1 VFREICRDWR
11 CLRLIFQSLSKRPFK
26 KGPTNKKNLV
36 RFTKG
41 YNYIK
46 RETLTDV
53 TFTMSIW
60 KGQPAFWLSK
70 PIVSDNEKGNHT
82 KKLEDYHLNFSCVSA
97 RDKVSYRFIE
107 HRDVK
112 PWILAKQASTLPIY
126 TLQRASH
133 RAALPLYTLML
144 LVYMRTTSNQLYHQI
159 NLSNV
164 YNIGVYLGPP
174 SRDCTR
180 GMSYSRCIEVKGT
193 MLFKKTRISHFQA
206 LTILARA

>member
-1 VFREICRDWR
+1 MFREICRDWR

-26 KGPTNKKNLV
+26 KGPTNKKNPV

-53 TFTMSIW
+53 TFRMSIW

-112 PWILAKQASTLPIY
+112 PCRLAKQASESMDLAYLHYALHLCGAPPYIHHVTRVY
-126 TLQRASH
+126 TC
-133 RAALPLYTLML
+133 Y
-144 LVYMRTTSNQLYHQI
+144 I
-159 NLSNV
+159 
-164 YNIGVYLGPP
+164 
-174 SRDCTR
+174 
-180 GMSYSRCIEVKGT
+180 
-193 MLFKKTRISHFQA
+193 
-206 LTILARA
+206 